1 MTQPPRI
8 CAVIPVYNHGLTVR
22 QVADGAKT
30 FLPVIVVD
38 DGSNDATATVLAQT
52 AGITVVTLA
61 SNQGKAAAIQAGFA
75 RALELGFTH
84 AITLDADGQHPT
96 AALPEFIG
104 ACQRQPE
111 AFIIGV
117 RDLKKEGAPWSR
129 RFSNGLS
136 TFWFRVETGLR
147 LTDTQCGFRVYPLAT
162 ARQLR
167 VKSRRYAWELEVM
180 VQAAW
185 AGAPL
190 IARPVASDYHA
201 PTSRLSHFRPGR
213 DTVEISL
220 VHSRLSFQA
229 FCLPALLRR
238 VLARGDLCGL
248 PFGERLRVVC
258 RHLFAEHTRTPDRL
272 ALAVGLGL
280 FCGIV
285 PIWGYQMITAAVLA
299 HRFRLNKAIAL
310 TASNISIPLV
320 APFLIA
326 AGLVLGHFLH
336 TGRLIEFSP
345 GNCLKSV
352 PIYLGEYVLGS
363 VVLAVVVG
371 ALGAG
376 ISYLIARRAEARKAA
391 RGSPP

>member
-1 MTQPPRI
+1 MTHPPRI

-22 QVADGAKT
+22 QVVEGAKS
-30 FLPVIVVD
+30 FLPVIAVN
-38 DGSNDATATVLAQT
+38 DGSTDGTATALAQVT
-52 AGITVVTLA
+52 GITVVTLR

-75 RALELGFTH
+75 RAVDLGFTH
-84 AITLDADGQHPT
+84 AVTLDADGQHPT
-96 AALPEFIG
+96 AALPKFIG

-111 AFIIGV
+111 ALIIGV
-117 RDLKKEGAPWSR
+117 RNLRKEGAPWSR

-136 TFWFRVETGLR
+136 TFWFKVETGVR
-147 LTDTQCGFRVYPLAT
+147 LTDTQCGFRVYPLA
-162 ARQLR
+162 AVFRLR
-167 VKSRRYAWELEVM
+167 VRSRRYAWELEVM

-185 AGAPL
+185 AGVPL
-190 IARPVASDYHA
+190 VAQPVASDYHA

-213 DTVEISL
+213 DMAEISL
-220 VHSRLSFQA
+220 VHSRLGFQT

-238 VLARGDLCGL
+238 VLARGDLRGL
-248 PFGERLRVVC
+248 PFGERFRIVC
-258 RHLFAEHTRTPDRL
+258 RHLFAEHTETPERL

-310 TASNISIPLV
+310 TASNISIPLI

-326 AGLVLGHFLH
+326 ASLVLGHFLH
-336 TGRLIEFSP
+336 TGSLIEFSSA
-345 GNCLKSV
+345 NAVKQL
-352 PIYLGEYVLGS
+352 PIYLGEYLLGS
-363 VVLAVVVG
+363 MALAVIVG

-376 ISYLIARRAEARKAA
+376 IAYWVARRAWAKTAA
-391 RGSPP
+391 RGGPR